1 MSLQALVE
9 LVMGGGGKEN
19 RDRKKRRQDTRTE
32 THV

>member
-1 MSLQALVE
+1 MGLQNLVKPVIE
-9 LVMGGGGKEN
+9 RGKES